1 MLALEAFNIG
11 LAVEIHDVSLS
22 AKPFGEAI
30 LRHIPFISNLH
41 RFLVSTTCR
50 LEHCGLIV
58 SCMQSPSALAATY
71 RSQGRKLTPQR
82 QLLFQLMHGND
93 RHPTAEAL
101 FAEAS
106 AQMPG
111 ISLRTVYQTLN
122 ELAEMGE
129 LQFIDIGGGAT
140 RFDPNLDD
148 HHHVVCTDC
157 GQIRDV
163 HVKGTAALRPLDL
176 EDFTVS
182 EVGVVFQGVCSSC
195 EKSRA
200 KTGRSAHAKSPALQ
214 AKISK

>member
-1 MLALEAFNIG
+1 M
-11 LAVEIHDVSLS
+11 
-22 AKPFGEAI
+22 
-30 LRHIPFISNLH
+30 RHIQIISN
-41 RFLVSTTCR
+41 FQTFIVSTTCR
-50 LEHCGLIV
+50 LDLGGLTVIY
-58 SCMQSPSALAATY
+58 MQSPTALAAAY

-93 RHPTAEAL
+93 RHPTAESL

-106 AQMPG
+106 TQMPG

-129 LQFIDIGGGAT
+129 LQFIEIGGGAT

-176 EDFTVS
+176 EDFTIS

-200 KTGRSAHAKSPALQ
+200 KTGRSAHSKSPAPQ
-214 AKISK
+214 AKVSK

>member
-1 MLALEAFNIG
+1 M
-11 LAVEIHDVSLS
+11 V
-22 AKPFGEAI
+22 
-30 LRHIPFISNLH
+30 
-41 RFLVSTTCR
+41 CR
-50 LEHCGLIV
+50 
-58 SCMQSPSALAATY
+58 MQSPAALAAIY
-71 RSQGRKLTPQR
+71 RSKGRKITPQR
-82 QLLFQLMHGND
+82 QLLFQLMHEND
-93 RHPTAEAL
+93 CHPTAEAL

-129 LQFIDIGGGAT
+129 LQFIDIGGGPT

-148 HHHVVCTDC
+148 HHHVVCIDC

-163 HVKGTAALRPLDL
+163 QVSGAAALHPSGA
-176 EDFTVS
+176 EDFVIN

-200 KTGRSAHAKSPALQ
+200 KSGRSVRAKSPALQ
-214 AKISK
+214 AKVSK

>member
-1 MLALEAFNIG
+1 
-11 LAVEIHDVSLS
+11 
-22 AKPFGEAI
+22 
-30 LRHIPFISNLH
+30 
-41 RFLVSTTCR
+41 
-50 LEHCGLIV
+50 
-58 SCMQSPSALAATY
+58 MQSPTALAAAY

-82 QLLFQLMHGND
+82 QLLFQLMHEND

-176 EDFTVS
+176 EDFTIS

-200 KTGRSAHAKSPALQ
+200 KTGRSEHAKSPAPQ
-214 AKISK
+214 AKVSK

>member
-1 MLALEAFNIG
+1 MYG
-11 LAVEIHDVSLS
+11 
-22 AKPFGEAI
+22 
-30 LRHIPFISNLH
+30 FIVV
-41 RFLVSTTCR
+41 R
-50 LEHCGLIV
+50 
-58 SCMQSPSALAATY
+58 MQSPAALAAIY
-71 RSQGRKLTPQR
+71 RSQGRKITPQR
-82 QLLFQLMHGND
+82 QLLFQLMHEND

-140 RFDPNLDD
+140 RFDPNLED

-200 KTGRSAHAKSPALQ
+200 KTGRSVHAKSPALQ
-214 AKISK
+214 AKVSK

>member
-1 MLALEAFNIG
+1 MQTPTELATA
-11 LAVEIHDVSLS
+11 
-22 AKPFGEAI
+22 
-30 LRHIPFISNLH
+30 
-41 RFLVSTTCR
+41 
-50 LEHCGLIV
+50 
-58 SCMQSPSALAATY
+58 Y

-82 QLLFQLMHGND
+82 QLIFQLMHCND
-93 RHPTAEAL
+93 KHPTAEAL

-148 HHHVVCTDC
+148 HHHVVCVDC

-163 HVKGTAALRPLDL
+163 HVNGTAALKPVGM
-176 EDFTVS
+176 EDFTIND
-182 EVGVVFQGVCSSC
+182 VGVVFQGVCSTC

-200 KTGRSAHAKSPALQ
+200 KSNKTAHAKSPALQ
-214 AKISK
+214 AKVSK

>member
-1 MLALEAFNIG
+1 
-11 LAVEIHDVSLS
+11 
-22 AKPFGEAI
+22 
-30 LRHIPFISNLH
+30 
-41 RFLVSTTCR
+41 
-50 LEHCGLIV
+50 
-58 SCMQSPSALAATY
+58 MQSPAALATLY
-71 RSQGRKLTPQR
+71 RSQGRKITPQR
-82 QLLFQLMHGND
+82 QLLFQLMHEND
-93 RHPTAEAL
+93 RHPTADAL

-163 HVKGTAALRPLDL
+163 HVSGAAALHPSGA
-176 EDFTVS
+176 EDFVIN

-214 AKISK
+214 AKVSK

>member
-1 MLALEAFNIG
+1 MKTPEELVA
-11 LAVEIHDVSLS
+11 
-22 AKPFGEAI
+22 
-30 LRHIPFISNLH
+30 
-41 RFLVSTTCR
+41 RFR
-50 LEHCGLIV
+50 E
-58 SCMQSPSALAATY
+58 
-71 RSQGRKLTPQR
+71 QGYKVTPQR
-82 QLLFQLMHGND
+82 QLIFRLLNGNTA
-93 RHPTAEAL
+93 HPTAETLYEVA
-101 FAEAS
+101 AQ
-106 AQMPG
+106 QMPG

-129 LQFIDIGGGAT
+129 LQFIEIGGGAT

-176 EDFTVS
+176 EDFTIS

-214 AKISK
+214 AKVSK

>member
-1 MLALEAFNIG
+1 M
-11 LAVEIHDVSLS
+11 
-22 AKPFGEAI
+22 
-30 LRHIPFISNLH
+30 RHIRIISN
-41 RFLVSTTCR
+41 FQTFIVSTTCR
-50 LEHCGLIV
+50 LDLGGLTVIY
-58 SCMQSPSALAATY
+58 MQSPTALAAAY

-82 QLLFQLMHGND
+82 QLLFQLMHEND

-129 LQFIDIGGGAT
+129 LQFIEIGGGAT

-148 HHHVVCTDC
+148 HHHVVCIDC

-163 HVKGTAALRPLDL
+163 HVKGTASLRPLDL

-200 KTGRSAHAKSPALQ
+200 KTGKSAHAKSPALQ

>member
-1 MLALEAFNIG
+1 MRL
-11 LAVEIHDVSLS
+11 IHV
-22 AKPFGEAI
+22 FY
-30 LRHIPFISNLH
+30 NLQ
-41 RFLVSTTCR
+41 RFLVSTNCR
-50 LEHCGLIV
+50 LGLGGFILV
-58 SCMQSPSALAATY
+58 FVQSPSELVAAY
-71 RSQGRKLTPQR
+71 RSQGRKITPQR

-140 RFDPNLDD
+140 RFDPNLED

-200 KTGRSAHAKSPALQ
+200 KTGRSTHAKSPALQ
-214 AKISK
+214 AKVSK